1 VSEVTRHFH
10 DAHLSVYAYR
20 CSAGPADAPFMEQ
33 HADFSVSFVRAGT
46 FAYRT
51 GGRLHDLVPGAVM
64 VGRAGDEYS
73 CSHEHST
80 GDVCLSVHLMP
91 GTLDAL
97 DCDPRSWRSGAVAPR
112 ADLMVAAERLSAAVT
127 EPDSVGVDEA
137 AVAFVARY
145 ASHARAGAREA
156 APSFV
161 DRRRATRAAAWIEA
175 HAAETIALADMA
187 AAARM
192 SAFHFVR
199 TFAAVL
205 GVTPHQYL
213 LRCRLRQAAR
223 RLARHE
229 APVTDIALAAGF
241 ADLSNFIRTFRRA
254 AGVPPS
260 EFRKIVQVPARGAA
274 LRSAHESES
283 HPLGRVRSRRVARG

>member
-1 VSEVTRHFH
+1 VPDVTTHFQN
-10 DAHLSVYAYR
+10 AQLSVAAYR
-20 CSAGPADAPFMEQ
+20 CTAGPTDTPFVEQ
-33 HADFSVSFVRAGT
+33 HRDFSVSFVRAGS

-64 VGRAGDEYS
+64 IGRAGDDYM

-80 GDVCLSVHLMP
+80 GDVCVSVHVP
-91 GTLDAL
+91 ADTLDAL
-97 DCDPRSWRSGAVAPR
+97 ECDPRGWQSGSVAPR
-112 ADLMVAAERLSAAVT
+112 AELMVAAERLAAAAADT
-127 EPDSVGVDEA
+127 DRGGVDEA
-137 AVAFVARY
+137 AVAFM
-145 ASHARAGAREA
+145 ARAAALAPGAVGVR
-156 APSFV
+156 APSAH

-229 APVTDIALAAGF
+229 APVTDIALATGF

-283 HPLGRVRSRRVARG
+283 HSLGRVRPGRVARR